1 MCRNILTS
9 KIQGH
14 QGETI
19 VQKCCYI
26 KNINTMKPSRGAD
39 NTSGKYFF
47 FQIQGLT
54 TDKEHSCIL
63 DVECIC
69 LSASSTD
76 MKYEYIK
83 HDGFSGYK
91 VLTWQRFPTGFAL

>member
-1 MCRNILTS
+1 MLLHQKYKSNETKQRCRQDIRE
-9 KIQGH
+9 I
-14 QGETI
+14 
-19 VQKCCYI
+19 
-26 KNINTMKPSRGAD
+26 
-39 NTSGKYFF
+39 FF
-47 FQIQGLT
+47 FQNQGLT

-76 MKYEYIK
+76 MKYEYMK

-91 VLTWQRFPTGFAL
+91 VLTWQRFSTGFAL